1 MTRTN
6 TVNASTPEPQEPDF
20 FSQFEQLFAETQAK
34 AAAAKPAP
42 VKGDSSGRRIP
53 AAFMA
58 LEEATQGALTRAGMT
73 HGSEILLQF
82 EGEEAKGKTPQ
93 NLPSRLSATSG
104 KNADAW
110 STKRNK
116 ARQMFLLTVIA
127 LAAQNKGRI
136 AIVDAACLAISFN
149 LPEFNTGNAGDYVS
163 VQRVALELHKR
174 LHRTVEVKGEHITV
188 EGLQLA
194 YEIAT
199 YPKVANAAISHVKTL
214 LKSEAKQVA

>member
-6 TVNASTPEPQEPDF
+6 TANAFAPEPQEPDF
-20 FSQFEQLFAETQAK
+20 FSQFERLFAETQAK
-34 AAAAKPAP
+34 AAAAKPATA
-42 VKGDSSGRRIP
+42 KGDSSVKRIP

-58 LEEATQGALTRAGMT
+58 LEEATKVALIRAGMT
-73 HGSEILLQF
+73 HGSEVLLQF
-82 EGEEAKGKTPQ
+82 EGEEAKGKVPQ

-104 KNADAW
+104 RNADAW
-110 STKRNK
+110 GTKRNK

-127 LAAQNKGRI
+127 LAAQNKGKI
-136 AIVDAACLAISFN
+136 AIVDVACLAVSFN

-174 LHRTVEVKGEHITV
+174 LHRTVEIKGEYITV

-194 YEIAT
+194 HEIST

-214 LKSEAKQVA
+214 LKSEVKQVA